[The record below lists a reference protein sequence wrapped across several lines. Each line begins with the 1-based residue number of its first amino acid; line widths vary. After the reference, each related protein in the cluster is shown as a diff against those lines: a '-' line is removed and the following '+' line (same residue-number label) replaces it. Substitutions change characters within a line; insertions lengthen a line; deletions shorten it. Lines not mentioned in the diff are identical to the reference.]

1 MQTSV
6 LNSKI
11 LNIMRRLADLINS
24 KKGFNKARI
33 DEKTIFYFF
42 NKIIEREY
50 GNKGL
55 ANLKP
60 EIIKNRKLF
69 VMAKSS
75 VWANELWLNREE
87 IAKEIN
93 QEIGAPE
100 INEIKI
106 KNI

>member
-1 MQTSV
+1 M
-6 LNSKI
+6 KK
-11 LNIMRRLADLINS
+11 LADLINS
-24 KKGFNKARI
+24 KKGFSGARI

-55 ANLKP
+55 ASLRP
-60 EIIKNRKLF
+60 EILKNKKLF
-69 VMAKSS
+69 IKAKSS
-75 VWANELWLNREE
+75 VWANELWLNRQG

-93 QEIGAPE
+93 KEIGSPE
-100 INEIKI
+100 IDEIKI